1 MFNEPKNGDFASLV
15 ENLSTEKLQAIRE
28 ENEALFRR
36 TQEIESHR
44 SPASG
49 AGHQR
54 TPISGSENT
63 IKELTRKFRERIR
76 EERNQKEYAAGGYS
90 MPVDPEA
97 KIRARIR
104 RQGRIQQFFKA
115 LPTLLV
121 LGYLIVL
128 LWYSE
133 DMEAELLY
141 WQSAILAWVDEFLVE
156 LLY

>member
-44 SPASG
+44 SPSSG

-54 TPISGSENT
+54 IPISGSENT
-63 IKELTRKFRERIR
+63 LRELTRKFRERIR
-76 EERNQKEYAAGGYS
+76 EGRNQKEYAATE
-90 MPVDPEA
+90 DLETQ
-97 KIRARIR
+97 IRTRIR
-104 RQGRIQQFFKA
+104 RRGSIQQFFKA
-115 LPTLLV
+115 LPILLV
-121 LGYLIVL
+121 FGYLIVL

-141 WQSAILAWVDEFLVE
+141 WQSVILAWVDEFLVE